1 MGQLF
6 SSCKCVWVERNRRGS
21 DREEESGI
29 ELIRD
34 GAALKVF
41 WSCKAS
47 VHALTYFIS
56 HREPVLRLPPWIW
69 RNPLILSSMALYLSS
84 YKSNSRRCVILRQR
98 LLEQGAD
105 SPDFPQSHADTIV
118 YHYWKQKE
126 AGGMLRSIIHPDIR
140 SAIVCPHPLVD
151 PRLRVSRQ
159 RSSAGIISFRTMH
172 FPHPFL
178 THSSCS
184 SPHRRCENG
193 SPLTPS
199 PRLSP
204 SRSVCWESFLFP
216 PLPSAPLPV
225 QHDPQ
230 AQPRRLLSPPFP

>member
-1 MGQLF
+1 MESEG
-6 SSCKCVWVERNRRGS
+6 RGS

-34 GAALKVF
+34 GVLLKVF
-41 WSCKAS
+41 WSCEAS
-47 VHALTYFIS
+47 VHAFGCFIS
-56 HREPVLRLPPWIW
+56 HQKPFLRLPPWIW
-69 RNPLILSSMALYLSS
+69 RNPFILSSMALYLSS
-84 YKSNSRRCVILRQR
+84 YKSNSRRCVIRRQR
-98 LLEQGAD
+98 LLEKGAD
-105 SPDFPQSHADTIV
+105 SPVFPQSHADTIV

-140 SAIVCPHPLVD
+140 SAIVCTHPRVD

-172 FPHPFL
+172 FPLPFL

-184 SPHRRCENG
+184 SPRRRCENG

-199 PRLSP
+199 PHLSP
-204 SRSVCWESFLFP
+204 SRSACWKSILFP
-216 PLPSAPLPV
+216 PLPPASV
-225 QHDPQ
+225 
-230 AQPRRLLSPPFP
+230 SV

>member
-140 SAIVCPHPLVD
+140 SAIVD

-230 AQPRRLLSPPFP
+230 AQPRRLLSPPCP

>member
-1 MGQLF
+1 M
-6 SSCKCVWVERNRRGS
+6 ERKRRGS

-41 WSCKAS
+41 WSCEAS
-47 VHALTYFIS
+47 VHAVECFIS
-56 HREPVLRLPPWIW
+56 HREPFLRLPPWIW
-69 RNPLILSSMALYLSS
+69 RNPFILSSMALYLSS

-98 LLEQGAD
+98 LLEKGAD

-151 PRLRVSRQ
+151 PRLHVSRQ

-172 FPHPFL
+172 FILPFL

-184 SPHRRCENG
+184 SPRRRCKNG

-204 SRSVCWESFLFP
+204 SRSACWKSFLFP
-216 PLPSAPLPV
+216 PSPSAPLPV

-230 AQPRRLLSPPFP
+230 AQPRRLLSPPLP

>member
-1 MGQLF
+1 MKA
-6 SSCKCVWVERNRRGS
+6 C
-21 DREEESGI
+21 
-29 ELIRD
+29 
-34 GAALKVF
+34 
-41 WSCKAS
+41 WSCEAS
-47 VHALTYFIS
+47 VHAFGCFVS
-56 HREPVLRLPPWIW
+56 HQEPVLRLPPWIW

-84 YKSNSRRCVILRQR
+84 YKSNSRRCVIFRQR

-105 SPDFPQSHADTIV
+105 SPDFPQSHAGTIV
-118 YHYWKQKE
+118 CHYWKQKE

-172 FPHPFL
+172 FLHPFL

-184 SPHRRCENG
+184 SPRRRCENG
-193 SPLTPS
+193 SSLTPS

-204 SRSVCWESFLFP
+204 SRCACWKSILFP
-216 PLPSAPLPV
+216 PLPSAPVPV

-230 AQPRRLLSPPFP
+230 AQPRRLLSPSFP

>member
-1 MGQLF
+1 MESKG
-6 SSCKCVWVERNRRGS
+6 RGS
-21 DREEESGI
+21 DREEELGI

-34 GAALKVF
+34 GVLLKVF
-41 WSCKAS
+41 WSCEAS
-47 VHALTYFIS
+47 VHAFGCFIS
-56 HREPVLRLPPWIW
+56 HQKPFLRLTPWIW
-69 RNPLILSSMALYLSS
+69 RNPFILSSMALYLSS
-84 YKSNSRRCVILRQR
+84 YKSNSHRCVIHRQR

-140 SAIVCPHPLVD
+140 SAIVCPHPLFH

-172 FPHPFL
+172 FLRPFL

-184 SPHRRCENG
+184 SPRRRWKNG
-193 SPLTPS
+193 SSLTFS

-204 SRSVCWESFLFP
+204 SRSACWKSILFP
-216 PLPSAPLPV
+216 PLPPASV
-225 QHDPQ
+225 
-230 AQPRRLLSPPFP
+230 SV